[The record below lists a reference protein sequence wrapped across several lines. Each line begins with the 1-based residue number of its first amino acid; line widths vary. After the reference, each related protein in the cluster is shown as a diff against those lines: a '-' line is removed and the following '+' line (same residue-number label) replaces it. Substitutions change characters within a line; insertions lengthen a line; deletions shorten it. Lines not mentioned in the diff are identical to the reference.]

1 MARAL
6 TSRCMVMNHET
17 TDAQPKACASADRPT
32 RATRANALTPL
43 NEALLIP
50 VSLEQVAQLLR
61 QRLIRL
67 RRSGAGSL
75 HAAARELCRLS
86 SGATSAAKQSVD
98 LVLQRRDLV
107 LDVLH
112 VLLRSIECRLL
123 RSTRAGA
130 HLLTVIEGLLRLTH
144 CLLRRAEG
152 GLHLSKLLGQLL
164 HLGVVAGARAATR
177 RVANG
182 CLRVIGNRLAG
193 GVCARLAHVI
203 GRAQVRI
210 DHRQAAAIVQ
220 VRAQPVEGAD
230 VLVRLPDSLIDR

>member
-130 HLLTVIEGLLRLTH
+130 HLLTVIEGLLR
-144 CLLRRAEG
+144 RAEG

-182 CLRVIGNRLAG
+182 CLRVIGKRLAG

-230 VLVRLPDSLIDR
+230 VLVRLPD